1 MNTFKYGEDFLN
13 SSIAVSI
20 AHGETKAVLS
30 DTVIAR
36 INQSA
41 QYVQEIVDAGK
52 VVYGINTGF
61 GPLCTTLIDANDT
74 RKLQENI
81 LKSHAV
87 GVGEPIA
94 KELSKLMLILKVQ
107 ALAKGYSGV
116 QLSTIERII
125 WHIEEDIIPVVP
137 KQGSVGASGD
147 LAPLSHLFLPLI
159 GLGKVWHQGEIK
171 DTATVLASYNLE
183 SVHLGAKEGLALI
196 NGTQFMAAHG
206 VKAVVEMSRL
216 LNTADLIA
224 TLMIEGLNGSI
235 KPFYAELHALRPY
248 KGNVFVASS
257 I

>member
-1 MNTFKYGEDFLN
+1 
-13 SSIAVSI
+13 
-20 AHGETKAVLS
+20 
-30 DTVIAR
+30 
-36 INQSA
+36 
-41 QYVQEIVDAGK
+41 
-52 VVYGINTGF
+52 
-61 GPLCTTLIDANDT
+61 
-74 RKLQENI
+74 
-81 LKSHAV
+81 
-87 GVGEPIA
+87 
-94 KELSKLMLILKVQ
+94 MLILKVQ

-257 I
+257 IYNLLNGSEILESHKTVHGYKILILYVVFRRSMALPAMLGYTLRKSLRLKSIR